1 MRRRAAPAR
10 RLRYHSCPAA
20 VPQEAV
26 DLMLQCLRQ
35 EPDARPTALQLL
47 RRLSDMSD
55 ASSGTLSPP
64 LDRAGSRAPAGPP
77 S

>member
-1 MRRRAAPAR
+1 
-10 RLRYHSCPAA
+10 
-20 VPQEAV
+20 
-26 DLMLQCLRQ
+26 MLQCLRQ